1 MTSILRKAVP
11 LHRTR
16 SIEDD
21 SVYVLDAAT
30 NQILHCEKVPHYT
43 KFIAP
48 LVLLLIGFYLVF

>member
-48 LVLLLIGFYLVF
+48 LVQ